1 MLNWLNLTDTNQLN
15 DLIESSVN
23 QKIIIFKHSTRCN
36 ISIMLKERLERNWHI
51 ALSDQVVYYLDLL
64 NFREVSNAIETILGI
79 EHQSPQLLIIENRKC
94 TYFANHNAISATEV
108 LNFVAS

>member
-1 MLNWLNLTDTNQLN
+1 MNVCMNGCELRSTN
-15 DLIESSVN
+15 
-23 QKIIIFKHSTRCN
+23 
-36 ISIMLKERLERNWHI
+36 
-51 ALSDQVVYYLDLL
+51 YLDLL

-79 EHQSPQLLIIENRKC
+79 EHQSPQLLIIENKKC